1 MRHFDGTRLR
11 QIRTQHGITPA
22 TLASRVDR
30 SSQSISRYELGLTQP
45 PTAVL
50 CALADALGVDPGD
63 LLTSHPS

>member
-1 MRHFDGTRLR
+1 MHFDGARMR
-11 QIRTQHGITPA
+11 QLRTQQGLTPA

-30 SSQSISRYELGLTQP
+30 SSQSISRYELGRTQP

-50 CALADALGVDPGD
+50 CALADALGVEPGD